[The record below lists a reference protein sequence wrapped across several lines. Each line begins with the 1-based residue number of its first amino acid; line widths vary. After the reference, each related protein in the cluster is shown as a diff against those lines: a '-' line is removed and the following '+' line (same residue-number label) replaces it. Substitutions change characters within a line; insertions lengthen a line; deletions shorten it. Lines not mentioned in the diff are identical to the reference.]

1 MGYLQVLVPKVK
13 LSYKMPK
20 KNYRKIAKNNG
31 IYLVPGRK
39 TLLT

>member
-20 KNYRKIAKNNG
+20 NNRKIAKNNG
-31 IYLVPGRK
+31 IYLVPGTK

>member
-1 MGYLQVLVPKVK
+1 MGYLQVLLPKVK
-13 LSYKMPK
+13 LSYKIPK
-20 KNYRKIAKNNG
+20 KLQKNIAKNNG